1 MSRVRLEV
9 HCDGCKSLLG
19 TWYDRIAE
27 KYPFACEECVD
38 IRTVKWPWVLTA
50 SIVEDE
56 RELGPCWMASE
67 GSGHC
72 AEETE

>member
-27 KYPFACEECVD
+27 KYPFDCDECTD
-38 IRTVKWPWVLTA
+38 IRTVSWPWVLTA
-50 SIVEDE
+50 SIVEE
-56 RELGPCWMASE
+56 A
-67 GSGHC
+67 
-72 AEETE
+72 

>member
-27 KYPFACEECVD
+27 KYPFDCDECTD
-38 IRTVKWPWVLTA
+38 IRTVSWPWVLTA
-50 SIVEDE
+50 IAEP
-56 RELGPCWMASE
+56 ELGPCWMASE

-72 AEETE
+72 AEEIE